1 MAEIIIAIMSVSV
14 EVKII
19 YKPAFIKVRGLFSI
33 AVHAYYICCSV
44 QFIHSYILLILSSV
58 FIKE

>member
-19 YKPAFIKVRGLFSI
+19 YKPTFIKVRGLFPI
-33 AVHAYYICCSV
+33 TVNVYYICCS
-44 QFIHSYILLILSSV
+44 SSTV
-58 FIKE
+58 IFF